1 MTVRLETGAS
11 ITLMK
16 RVVGLHYTL
25 EGLQYDDDFIV
36 LDMNDQFDVIV
47 RLPWLKRYE
56 LRVSWQHLSV
66 KMPAAYS
73 SDGHLMNVLV
83 VHKRVDV
90 LRVSAMASIVVR
102 LLVLTAQDR
111 SVANPYTV
119 DQAPGGCTDVQ
130 AAPKV
135 HHSKKSSGSGHGCTP
150 SGRYPRKKKLVATK
164 GQHDDPRST
173 G

>member
-47 RLPWLKRYE
+47 GLPWLKRYE
-56 LRVSWQHLSV
+56 PRVSWQHLSV

-73 SDGHLMNVLV
+73 SDGHLISVLERPQACGCSTSECDGLNCGTV
-83 VHKRVDV
+83 V
-90 LRVSAMASIVVR
+90 SIDC
-102 LLVLTAQDR
+102 TR
-111 SVANPYTV
+111 S
-119 DQAPGGCTDVQ
+119 QC
-130 AAPKV
+130 
-135 HHSKKSSGSGHGCTP
+135 S
-150 SGRYPRKKKLVATK
+150 
-164 GQHDDPRST
+164 
-173 G
+173 